1 MGMVNARRSL
11 SRNIVRWLPLC
22 CKAQLE
28 SGYYA
33 IVNRIHHRRFW
44 LVDEERGV
52 VWAYCIFDMSGA
64 VPSVR
69 LTNGQIVSMKG
80 FNRPS
85 SIEVTEAF
93 RIENGKIRRVEM
105 IGASVPYHMNPGWD
119 GGVSDR

>member
-11 SRNIVRWLPLC
+11 SRNIVRWLPFC

-44 LVDEERGV
+44 RVDEERGV

-69 LTNGQIVSMKG
+69 LRMA
-80 FNRPS
+80 R
-85 SIEVTEAF
+85 
-93 RIENGKIRRVEM
+93 
-105 IGASVPYHMNPGWD
+105 
-119 GGVSDR
+119 